1 MLFAKT
7 TAAVHWVCIIAD
19 LDEQLILIGVTA
31 VSQGCYQPD
40 LHSNIEQQRMLFAKT
55 TAAVHW
61 DCIIADLD
69 EQEILIGVTAV
80 SQSCCQPVLQ
90 SSLEQWGVRFCQEQC
105 CSALGLH
112 HCRPV

>member
-1 MLFAKT
+1 MYFAKNS
-7 TAAVHWVCIIAD
+7 AAVHWVRIIAD
-19 LDEQLILIGVTA
+19 LDEQQILIGVTA

-40 LHSNIEQQRMLFAKT
+40 LHSKIEQQRMLFAKT

-80 SQSCCQPVLQ
+80 SHGCHQPDLH
-90 SSLEQWGVRFCQEQC
+90 SNIEQ
-105 CSALGLH
+105 
-112 HCRPV
+112 

>member
-69 EQEILIGVTAV
+69 EQLILIGVTAV
-80 SQSCCQPVLQ
+80 SQGCYQPDLH
-90 SSLEQWGVRFCQEQC
+90 SNIEQ
-105 CSALGLH
+105 
-112 HCRPV
+112 

>member
-1 MLFAKT
+1 
-7 TAAVHWVCIIAD
+7 
-19 LDEQLILIGVTA
+19 
-31 VSQGCYQPD
+31 
-40 LHSNIEQQRMLFAKT
+40 MLFAKT

-90 SSLEQWGVRFCQEQC
+90 SSLEQWGVRFAKNSAAVHWVCITADQYERETFIGVTAVSQRCCQPV
-105 CSALGLH
+105 LH
-112 HCRPV
+112 SSNE